1 MKTVLVILTQA
12 NLTSLQ
18 VNESLAATMVLAT
31 FGSPVKVL
39 LKDAALSLLQNERN
53 FDQLQHAFKIA
64 SNMVDSFEF
73 YDLSPILIEAKQT
86 ASICSKQ
93 RAGTRICSVRY

>member
-39 LKDAALSLLQNERN
+39 LKDAALSLYKMKVTSTNCSMLLKLLQTWW
-53 FDQLQHAFKIA
+53 IA
-64 SNMVDSFEF
+64 LSFM
-73 YDLSPILIEAKQT
+73 T
-86 ASICSKQ
+86 
-93 RAGTRICSVRY
+93 